1 MQADVLRAPWPFEE
15 STLGG
20 ILAIHF
26 RVAPALLIHF
36 ADSLTPGGCLLI
48 ETVGGHGG
56 NYLELPRAGQLRRA
70 LSRSFAFEFYH
81 ERKVGPADIDSASV
95 RLFARRKMLSQIV

>member
-1 MQADVLRAPWPFEE
+1 MQVDLLRCPWPFGE

-26 RVAPALLIHF
+26 PVAPALFVHF

-56 NYLELPRAGQLRRA
+56 NYLELPRAGQLSRA
-70 LSRSFAFEFYH
+70 L
-81 ERKVGPADIDSASV
+81 ERQ
-95 RLFARRKMLSQIV
+95 F